1 MILLSAIGTQESFEA
16 LGRFL
21 YYEVLQLKEYK
32 TNEELIELLISKGV
46 SVVGGINHLTSCHVF
61 FDGSVDCDWK

>member
-1 MILLSAIGTQESFEA
+1 M
-16 LGRFL
+16 
-21 YYEVLQLKEYK
+21 EVLQLKEYK

-46 SVVGGINHLTSCHVF
+46 SVGGGINHLTSCHVF